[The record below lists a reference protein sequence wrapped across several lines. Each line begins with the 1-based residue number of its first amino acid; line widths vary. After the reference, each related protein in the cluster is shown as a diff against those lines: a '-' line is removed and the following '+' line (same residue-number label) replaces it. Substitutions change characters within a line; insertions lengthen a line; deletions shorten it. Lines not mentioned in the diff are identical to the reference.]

1 MVEMVIGVEMVIVV
15 GRVIIVVM
23 VIMVAMVIMVTNV
36 IMDIRYLRALSSSWL
51 SGHHGHIR
59 RDRKTRSRT
68 NGTDLIFKLDFPC
81 YLRGQF
87 SQFLRCFPLLVH
99 FMYYIVHHVYHVL
112 VKSHFCGICYS
123 KSQSSQS
130 RTSYLITYSALS
142 RCC

>member
-1 MVEMVIGVEMVIVV
+1 MVIGVEMVIVV

-51 SGHHGHIR
+51 SGHHGHIQ
-59 RDRKTRSRT
+59 RDRKART
-68 NGTDLIFKLDFPC
+68 NGTNLIFKLDFPC

-99 FMYYIVHHVYHVL
+99 FMYYIVHHVYRVL
-112 VKSHFCGICYS
+112 VKISLLKVISVGFVTPKANQANQGHH
-123 KSQSSQS
+123 
-130 RTSYLITYSALS
+130 T
-142 RCC
+142 

>member
-15 GRVIIVVM
+15 RRVIIVVM

-59 RDRKTRSRT
+59 RDRKTRT

-81 YLRGQF
+81 YLRGQL
-87 SQFLRCFPLLVH
+87 SQFL
-99 FMYYIVHHVYHVL
+99 
-112 VKSHFCGICYS
+112 
-123 KSQSSQS
+123 
-130 RTSYLITYSALS
+130 
-142 RCC
+142 